1 MTVAA
6 TGAAPRRLP
15 RLARR
20 DQILGAATR
29 AFARAGFAATS
40 LDDVAAEAAVSR
52 VILYRHFASKTD
64 LYRAV
69 LQRAMTRLA
78 ATVGVENFT
87 AQTIDRLLLAAG
99 QDPDGFRLLFQHA
112 AREPEFRAEVDE
124 LRTSAVEIAH
134 DYLAREIANPAWA
147 NWASQLTLT
156 VAVDG
161 VIAWLDAGQPD
172 PDKAADAIL
181 QVLGAVVGAAR
192 AAG

>member
-6 TGAAPRRLP
+6 ADAAPRRLR
-15 RLARR
+15 RLERR

-69 LQRAMTRLA
+69 LDRAMARLA
-78 ATVGVENFT
+78 ATVGVENFSE
-87 AQTIDRLLLAAG
+87 QTIDRLLVAAG
-99 QDPDGFRLLFQHA
+99 QEPDGFRLLFQHA
-112 AREPEFRAEVDE
+112 AREPEFRAEVDR
-124 LRTSAVEIAH
+124 LRTSSVEIAH
-134 DYLAREIANPAWA
+134 NYLAREIASPAWA
-147 NWASQLTLT
+147 NWASHLTLT

-172 PDKAADAIL
+172 PDKAADAIR

>member
-6 TGAAPRRLP
+6 TGTAPRRLP

-69 LQRAMTRLA
+69 LERAMTRLA

-134 DYLAREIANPAWA
+134 DYLAREIANPDWA

-161 VIAWLDAGQPD
+161 VISWLDAGQPD